1 MQYVKIPRERV
12 GVLIG
17 KGSRVKNEVERRTN
31 TKLDIGEDMV
41 SIEGNA
47 MDEWIAKDI
56 VKAIG
61 RGFNPKTA
69 LMLTH
74 KNMTFEMIS
83 LSDFGGS
90 EKALNRIRGRV
101 IGRGG
106 TTKKFIEE
114 LMGCWITVYG
124 KTVGI
129 IGPLDECYSAK
140 EAIVML
146 ASGAS
151 HGNVYRFLE
160 REKQGILEQKFG

>member
-106 TTKKFIEE
+106 TTKKFIDRA
-114 LMGCWITVYG
+114 
-124 KTVGI
+124 VG
-129 IGPLDECYSAK
+129 
-140 EAIVML
+140 
-146 ASGAS
+146 
-151 HGNVYRFLE
+151 
-160 REKQGILEQKFG
+160 